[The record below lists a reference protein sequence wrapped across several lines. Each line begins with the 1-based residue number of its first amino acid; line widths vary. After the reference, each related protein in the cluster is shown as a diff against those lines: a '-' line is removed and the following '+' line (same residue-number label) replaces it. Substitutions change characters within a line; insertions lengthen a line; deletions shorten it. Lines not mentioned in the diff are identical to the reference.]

1 MKEHKVYGL
10 KNWGGRVVRVR
21 SVWWADGAVMVHV
34 FGRSTGLARPEKTE
48 VVADILK
55 VTHEFAK
62 ALDMVRNETEN
73 RDSFL

>member
-1 MKEHKVYGL
+1 
-10 KNWGGRVVRVR
+10 
-21 SVWWADGAVMVHV
+21 MVHV
-34 FGRSTGLARPEKTE
+34 FGHSTGLARPEKTE

-62 ALDMVRNETEN
+62 ALDMVRIETEN